1 MGKLFYATIATCAL
15 IATPA
20 NAAVFFSDLAN
31 FQTAAPGAGL
41 IEDFEGVSGAEL
53 NTPLPSLSL
62 ASGTYTGLAGS
73 PFPNVFVSGPG
84 FTNYGAGNN
93 PTTSQILTAN
103 GDESFD
109 VILAAPTTALGMN
122 LFLNDLG
129 DATVTFYDSTDNI
142 LGTTTY
148 FSAADNFQFLGLVGD
163 PGESI
168 ARFTFE
174 STLGRS
180 VNTGIDNLYA
190 VTAVPEP
197 ATWAFM
203 IVGFG
208 LVGGA
213 MRKQRKASLKV
224 NYA

>member
-1 MGKLFYATIATCAL
+1 MNKIFYTAVAAFTV

-20 NAAVFFSDLAN
+20 NAAVFFSDLTN
-31 FQTAAPGAGL
+31 FQIAAPGAGL

-62 ASGTYTGLAGS
+62 ASGTYTGLAGT
-73 PFPNVFVSGPG
+73 PFPNVFVSAPG
-84 FTNYGAGNN
+84 FTNFGAGNN
-93 PTTSQILTAN
+93 PTSSQILTAN

-109 VILAAPTTALGMN
+109 VMLAAPTTALGMN

-129 DATVTFYDSTDNI
+129 DATITFYDSADNV

-148 FSAADNFQFLGLVGD
+148 FASADNLQFVGLVGD

-180 VNTGIDNLYA
+180 INTGIDNLYA

-197 ATWAFM
+197 ATWSFM
-203 IVGFG
+203 ILGFG

-213 MRKQRKASLKV
+213 MRMQRKALAKSSF
-224 NYA
+224 A